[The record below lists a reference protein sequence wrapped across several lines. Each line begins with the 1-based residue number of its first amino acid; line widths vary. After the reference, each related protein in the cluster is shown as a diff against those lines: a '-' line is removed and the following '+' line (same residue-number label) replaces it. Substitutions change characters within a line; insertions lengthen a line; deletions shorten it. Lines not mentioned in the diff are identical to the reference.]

1 MIEVNGKELDEHGLR
16 AKAEARKRAG
26 LYDDRMLALLERDIV
41 EEVEEHVFS
50 MIQVVY
56 DLQRVLE
63 DAGAHLEPP
72 ADLSSDKQGL
82 STDEP
87 GEKRGRPKSFL
98 RRLQTRFIRAVNE
111 GYVQQQEKFNTFFTK
126 SVDLSYRQLC
136 GAGGGIDLGEV
147 AEKRD
152 LWVSRRP
159 EWEEETV
166 AAVCAQGKGQ
176 AVVVGVPGTGLLET
190 LQEAKRLLL
199 ATDTNDAAVAE
210 AQARFL
216 PAWFHPRPQEVL
228 AYIEAR
234 DLDLVVAAFP
244 ECLTGGELEEVCAWA
259 GDRMAGGGV
268 FLVALNRGWSEE
280 LSGDPGFVRYWPR
293 RFLEALLREKG
304 FRVEEWAA
312 GGRGFLKGE
321 KSA

>member
-1 MIEVNGKELDEHGLR
+1 
-16 AKAEARKRAG
+16 
-26 LYDDRMLALLERDIV
+26 
-41 EEVEEHVFS
+41 

-72 ADLSSDKQGL
+72 GDLSTGG
-82 STDEP
+82 E
-87 GEKRGRPKSFL
+87 GEKKGRIRSFL

-136 GAGGGIDLGEV
+136 GAGGGIELGGA

-159 EWEEETV
+159 EWDESTV
-166 AAVCAQGKGQ
+166 AAVA
-176 AVVVGVPGTGLLET
+176 GTGTGRAVMVGIPGVAVLET

-199 ATDTNDAAVAE
+199 ALDTCDDAVAE

-216 PAWFHPRPQEVL
+216 PAWFHARLPEVL
-228 AYIEAR
+228 AHVEAEG
-234 DLDLVVAAFP
+234 LDLAIVAFP
-244 ECLTGGELEEVCAWA
+244 ECLTGDELEEVCTWA
-259 GDRMAGGGV
+259 RERMARGGS
-268 FLVALNRGWSEE
+268 LLIALNRGWSEA
-280 LSGDPGFVRYWPR
+280 LRGDPGFVRYWPR
-293 RFLEALLREKG
+293 RFLAALLRGRG
-304 FRVEEWAA
+304 FEVEEWAA
-312 GGRGFLKGE
+312 GKRQFLKGE
-321 KSA
+321 KKA